1 MRLSDEEISA
11 VRSSADIADIIGRYI
26 PLVKKGKSFTAVC
39 PFHDDHAPSLSISQ
53 DKQIYKCF
61 VCGAGGN
68 VFTFVQNYEHISFPE
83 AVVKVAELIGYTLTV
98 SAKDFV
104 KQIDPH
110 KEACYKVLNE
120 AIHYMMYTLNSSSS
134 SLNKEYLL
142 NRGIDNKLIEMF
154 QIGYNDDA
162 DSLYKFLHAKGYR
175 DSDLIA
181 TNLSRISDTG
191 IHDVFTSR
199 ITFPIHDAEGNPIGF
214 TARTLD
220 PNVSS
225 KYINTSETEFYVK
238 GNTVYNLHRAKT
250 EARKEGFVIVVEGV
264 TDVIAFAKAGIFN
277 VCATLGTACTTTQLK
292 LLKQCSSTIMFCY
305 DGDKAGQ
312 AATYRAAKMA
322 MQMMCNILIVS
333 NKTGCDPDEIIE
345 KFGQIELRK
354 MIKSPITWMEFV
366 IDYLASNT
374 DLNNYS
380 EKKEFAQKV
389 MDEIKL
395 LDDSFDRQNFTHQ
408 LSLMTGFNFQD
419 MLVETQITTSP
430 KKENV
435 RVNTQRVPLIL
446 DGRVQAEDI
455 VVSQMLI
462 SLEASEIFKEKLGF
476 MIGTKHQ
483 QIAMMILDEYRKC
496 DQIVL
501 ADFIDSLKSEDM
513 KKYLIDLSTSES
525 VPQEYSKDILLGAI
539 KRIRRWSLE
548 EKINDLKNQ
557 ISTVLNSE
565 SREVL
570 LHEYNNS
577 LIELRR
583 YIDEESRDGKS
594 S

>member
-26 PLVKKGKSFTAVC
+26 PLIKKGKSFTAVC

-68 VFTFVQNYEHISFPE
+68 VFTFVQNFEQISFPE
-83 AVVKVAELIGYTLTV
+83 AVIKVAELIGHPLTV
-98 SAKDFV
+98 SSKDFV
-104 KQIDPH
+104 KKIDPH

-120 AIHYMMYTLNSSSS
+120 AIHYMMYTLNSSAS

-142 NRGIDNKLIEMF
+142 NRGIDSKLIEMF

-225 KYINTSETEFYVK
+225 KYINTTETEFYVK
-238 GNTVYNLHRAKT
+238 GNTVYNLHRAKA
-250 EARKEGFVIVVEGV
+250 ESRKIGFTIVVEGV
-264 TDVIAFAKAGIFN
+264 TDVIAFAKVGVFN
-277 VCATLGTACTTTQLK
+277 VCATLGTACTNTQLK

-305 DGDKAGQ
+305 DGDNAGQ

-322 MQMMCNILIVS
+322 REMMCNTLVVS

-345 KFGQIELRK
+345 KFGHEELRK

-366 IDYLASNT
+366 IDYLSSKV

-389 MDEIKL
+389 MEEIKL
-395 LDDSFDRQNFTHQ
+395 LDDDFDRQNFTHQ
-408 LSLMTGFNFQD
+408 LSLMTGFNFQN
-419 MLVETQITTSP
+419 MLIETQVITAP
-430 KKENV
+430 KNENV
-435 RVNTQRVPLIL
+435 RVNTQRVPTIL
-446 DGRVQAEDI
+446 DGRIHAEDI

-501 ADFIDSLKSEDM
+501 ADFVDSLKNEEM

-525 VPQEYSKDILLGAI
+525 VPQEYSKDILFGAI
-539 KRIRRWSLE
+539 KRIKKWLLE
-548 EKINDLKNQ
+548 EKVSDLKNQ
-557 ISTVLNSE
+557 ITTILNAE

-583 YIDEESRDGKS
+583 YIDEENRDEKS